1 MLISRADSAP
11 DRNSACQRV
20 CDQAKTLP
28 RLDTAGACH
37 DVPVDADNRTK
48 VPQLADERITLTG
61 FLDYQRETLAI
72 KCAGLTTEQLRERAV
87 PPSALSLLGL
97 VRHMAEV
104 EQSWFQLV
112 LSGQPVPYHWPREPG
127 EDADSTGSAEFDV
140 TDAEPAEAFEVWRA
154 ECARSRDFVAAAESL
169 DVIGHYENETY
180 SLRYVLT
187 HMIEEYARHNGHAD
201 LLRERIDG
209 VTGD

>member
-1 MLISRADSAP
+1 VA
-11 DRNSACQRV
+11 
-20 CDQAKTLP
+20 
-28 RLDTAGACH
+28 
-37 DVPVDADNRTK
+37 ADNRSK
-48 VPQLADERITLTG
+48 PPQLADERVTLTG
-61 FLDYQRETLAI
+61 FLEYQRETLAM
-72 KCAGLTTEQLRERAV
+72 KCAGLTTAQLRERAV
-87 PPSALSLLGL
+87 PPSAPSLLGL

-112 LSGQPVPYHWPREPG
+112 MSGQRVPYHWPRGPG
-127 EDADSTGSAEFDV
+127 EDAGFSGNSAEFDV
-140 TDAEPAEAFEVWRA
+140 ADADPAEAFEVWRA
-154 ECARSRDFVAAAESL
+154 ECARSRAFADAAESL
-169 DVIGHYENETY
+169 DVTGHYDDETF

>member
-1 MLISRADSAP
+1 
-11 DRNSACQRV
+11 
-20 CDQAKTLP
+20 
-28 RLDTAGACH
+28 
-37 DVPVDADNRTK
+37 VDADNRSK
-48 VPQLADERITLTG
+48 PPLLADERVTLTG
-61 FLDYQRETLAI
+61 FLEYQRETLAV
-72 KCAGLTTEQLRERAV
+72 KCAGLTAAQLRERAV

-104 EQSWFQLV
+104 EQSWFRLV
-112 LSGQPVPYHWPREPG
+112 MSGQRVPYHWPLRPG
-127 EDADSTGSAEFDV
+127 EDADFSGGSAEFDV
-140 TDAEPAEAFEVWRA
+140 TDADPQEAFEVWRA
-154 ECARSRDFVAAAESL
+154 ECARSRDFAAAAESL
-169 DVIGHYENETY
+169 DVTGHYEDDTF

>member
-1 MLISRADSAP
+1 MA
-11 DRNSACQRV
+11 
-20 CDQAKTLP
+20 
-28 RLDTAGACH
+28 
-37 DVPVDADNRTK
+37 ADNRSK
-48 VPQLADERITLTG
+48 LPQLADERVTLTG

-72 KCAGLTTEQLRERAV
+72 KCAGLTTAQLREPAV

-112 LSGQPVPYHWPREPG
+112 MSGQPVPYHWPLGPG
-127 EDADSTGSAEFDV
+127 EDAGSSGGSAEFDV
-140 TDAEPAEAFEVWRA
+140 TDADPEEAFEVWRA
-154 ECARSRDFVAAAESL
+154 ECARSRDFADAAESL
-169 DVIGHYENETY
+169 DVTGHYEDETY

-209 VTGD
+209 ATGD